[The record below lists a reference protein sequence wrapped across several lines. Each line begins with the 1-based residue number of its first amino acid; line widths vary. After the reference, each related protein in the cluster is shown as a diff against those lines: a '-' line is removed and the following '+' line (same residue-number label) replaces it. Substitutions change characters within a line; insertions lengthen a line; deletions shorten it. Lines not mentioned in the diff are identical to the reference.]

1 MFIKTVK
8 LKKPVFIV
16 LSVLIAA
23 AIVLL
28 VGFCA
33 VKASAGRQTY
43 KVKTEEQRQTLITDL
58 GWEVGKRPINHKT
71 ISIPDEF
78 DDVYK
83 GYNELQKE
91 QGFDLSAYRGKKAE
105 IYTYKI
111 YNYKGHED
119 TMQLTL
125 IGYDGE
131 LIGGDV
137 CCTELEGFMQGL
149 LHESDS

>member
-8 LKKPVFIV
+8 LKKPVFIA
-16 LSVLIAA
+16 LGLAIAA
-23 AIVLL
+23 AVVLL
-28 VGFCA
+28 VGLCV
-33 VKASAGRQTY
+33 VKVSAGKQTY

-58 GWEVGKRPINHKT
+58 GWEVGKRPVSHKT

-91 QGFDLSAYRGKKAE
+91 QGFDLTAYRGKKAE

-125 IGYDGE
+125 IGYNGE

-149 LHESDS
+149 LCEEE